1 MARVRLVQL
10 GIALALGLSGCQ
22 WFGGGEESETVVVQP
37 VPTATPN
44 QPTRPGSTAASMS
57 TLIQPTNPDER
68 LRVIRGG
75 RVDPFAALVP
85 PGVPAPAS
93 SGGTAN
99 VGSATSLPSIS
110 GPANV
115 GPPTTPANS
124 SGPGTTVVRT
134 GSTSAVA
141 RVPPVNRAQP
151 GAPAPQGRSTA
162 SAGSSGAAASRNRSP
177 GSQPGG
183 SEFNSPGLSAP
194 NNEVALPPLPQPDLA
209 KGVQVSGFV
218 VLNGV
223 PRAIVKAP
231 NERVS
236 RSVVAGDLLA
246 NGQVQVKGIDFSNPN
261 EPVLILEEAGT
272 EVAVAAGKPAV
283 QLASADETLPPI
295 PALW

>member
-1 MARVRLVQL
+1 MVRARLIRLGVV
-10 GIALALGLSGCQ
+10 LAIGLSGCQ
-22 WFGGGEESETVVVQP
+22 WFGGGDESETVVVQP
-37 VPTATPN
+37 LPTAAPN
-44 QPTRPGSTAASMS
+44 QPVRPTTAPSIS

-85 PGVPAPAS
+85 GASASS

-99 VGSATSLPSIS
+99 AGSTAAVNTTS
-110 GPANV
+110 
-115 GPPTTPANS
+115 
-124 SGPGTTVVRT
+124 PGTTVI
-134 GSTSAVA
+134 STSPTSTVI
-141 RVPPVNRAQP
+141 RVPPASGTQTPSSPN
-151 GAPAPQGRSTA
+151 RSTSGSGA
-162 SAGSSGAAASRNRSP
+162 SAGATGSRTTSP
-177 GSQPGG
+177 GSQAGG
-183 SEFNSPGLSAP
+183 PDLPDLSTP
-194 NNEVALPPLPQPDLA
+194 DNDVALPPLPQPDLA
-209 KGVQVSGFV
+209 KGVQVTGFV

-246 NGQVQVKGIDFSNPN
+246 DGQVRVISIDFANPN

-283 QLASADETLPPI
+283 QLVSTAESLPPV